1 MTSITQKQFSFGTVI
16 SESFSVFFSNL
27 VPFCI
32 VALILMLPLLVYNLL
47 VVGGAT
53 EGSFS
58 FSQLLAFVIQ
68 SILTQLLAATISFA
82 TFQYLR
88 GHQVSIGE
96 CLSRG
101 LSLIVPVIGVAFLTG
116 LLVGIGTVLLIIP
129 GIIVA
134 VMLWVAIPVAVVER
148 PGVIESLKRSAELT
162 KGQRWTIFGIVVVIG
177 IILAVAGAIL
187 SAILVAAVGFTGF
200 SIGLWVLN
208 AIFGAFSATAAAVG
222 YYFLRA
228 TKEGVDIGD
237 IAKVFD

>member
-32 VALILMLPLLVYNLL
+32 VALILMAPLLVYDLAIGTPT
-47 VVGGAT
+47 GG
-53 EGSFS
+53 FS
-58 FSQLLAFVIQ
+58 PSQLLAFVIQ
-68 SILTQLLAATISFA
+68 SVLTQLLVATISFA

-88 GHQVSIGE
+88 GQQVSIGE

-101 LSLIVPVIGVAFLTG
+101 LSLIAPVIGVAFLAG
-116 LLVGIGTVLLIIP
+116 LAVGIGMILLIIP

-148 PGVIESLKRSAELT
+148 PGVIESLKRSADLT
-162 KGQRWTIFGIVVVIG
+162 KGQRWTIFGIVLVIG
-177 IILAVAGAIL
+177 IILAVIGAIL
-187 SAILVAAVGFTGF
+187 GGILVAAIGFTGL
-200 SIGLWVLN
+200 SIALWVLN
-208 AIFGAFSATAAAVG
+208 AVFGAFSATTAAVG

-228 TKEGVDIGD
+228 TKEGIDIGD